1 MMFLMNSSFQDDV
14 VFYMYAII
22 LPYHLTVDAIST
34 KPCLN
39 VNQSG
44 RLHKEFLKSFKEF
57 MRHTASRIFRYL
69 TLLGYNIF

>member
-1 MMFLMNSSFQDDV
+1 MMILMNSSFQDDV
-14 VFYMYAII
+14 VFYAII

-44 RLHKEFLKSFKEF
+44 RLHKEFLK
-57 MRHTASRIFRYL
+57 T
-69 TLLGYNIF
+69 